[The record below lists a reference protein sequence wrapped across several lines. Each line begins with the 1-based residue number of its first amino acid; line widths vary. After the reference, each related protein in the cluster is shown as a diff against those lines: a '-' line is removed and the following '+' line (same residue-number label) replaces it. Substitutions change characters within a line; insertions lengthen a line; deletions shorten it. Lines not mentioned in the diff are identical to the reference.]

1 MSTPPPTILRAAA
14 ACAVWGMLVAGCA
27 SEGAAIDYPNRPYGV
42 NAGDTIENLAL
53 QDLDGKPFELK
64 SVYKGRARAVLLYA
78 TGTWCFSSKQETEW
92 LNQKLAAGRGDVLPI
107 AVLLENNR
115 HERADATTA
124 KEWGRSFGV
133 TFLTLLDGDGRLDG
147 FRSSGVIP
155 LNLVVDASTMQIV
168 YSRYDFDPKS
178 LEAALAQVI
187 AKEGAR

>member
-1 MSTPPPTILRAAA
+1 MPTILRLAT
-14 ACAVWGMLVAGCA
+14 ACTVWGMLFAGCA
-27 SEGAAIDYPNRPYGV
+27 SEGTPIDYPHGPYGV

-53 QDLDGKPFELK
+53 QDLDGKPFELS
-64 SVYKGRARAVLLYA
+64 SVYKGKARAVLLYA
-78 TGTWCFSSKQETEW
+78 TGTWCFTSRQETDW
-92 LNQKLAAGRGDVLPI
+92 LNQKIAAGRADMLPI

-115 HERADATTA
+115 NERADATSA

-155 LNLVVDASTMQIV
+155 LNLVIDASTMQIV

-178 LEAALAQVI
+178 LDAALAQVI
-187 AKEGAR
+187 AKEGLR